1 MGGEGEDGTRPGQR
15 PARWAEGVGTAL
27 GTSWS
32 TGVSSRQGPP
42 GTQGQPL
49 VQTPPSLTQSTC
61 SRCSSYEQG
70 DG

>member
-1 MGGEGEDGTRPGQR
+1 MGGEGENGTRPGQR
-15 PARWAEGVGTAL
+15 PARWAEGVGTLL
-27 GTSWS
+27 GASWS
-32 TGVSSRQGPP
+32 TGVSSRQGSP

-61 SRCSSYEQG
+61 SRCSSCEQG